1 MKRFLINLMGNRTMG
16 FKFIA
21 AFTLVILIPMLFLA
35 YISYRVIDARLITDA
50 RQKIDIGL
58 KVAWT
63 EYNIRADQMRY
74 GMMQAASMDE
84 IKNAIKQG
92 NKEYLK
98 SMMIRWKKER
108 PYVDIWMV
116 VNADGKVIARLNSD
130 IAGDTLDINNL
141 IEKAMLSGEPQI
153 STEVIKEDMLKKE
166 NPEFHKQFIIPVIS
180 SPFMDEYKRPGKNI
194 EDNTMALLVATPVHG
209 EYHSFMGAILTAD
222 ILNNDDYI
230 PNTVADKVPGLFTT
244 IAMDGL
250 GIATN
255 LKDSKGQN
263 AKGTLLASSVMSVI
277 KSGRPMRGE
286 LDALGNTYI
295 SAFDPIK
302 DNKDRVI
309 GSLFVGVPKSS
320 LWSIQIH
327 NELIIAVATGFG
339 LILALFTA
347 FLVTSKVTRPLK
359 ALKQNADAFAQGN
372 MDARID
378 IDVSANT
385 KDELK
390 ILARAFNIMMDQVKA
405 KYDVEKRYLKE
416 LEEKNNQLGAVNEEL
431 SKTNEELEVTYEE
444 TQSQAEELHSANE
457 ELRLL
462 NEDLDRKNRE
472 LIEANLVIKKDKEEL
487 KTAKDKLRLIYDGI
501 KSYLLLVDEGC
512 TILEANRYFIEDCR
526 LKEPS
531 VIGKKLYHIFGF
543 NEEEYLKNCP
553 VIKSIQTRATTEIE
567 LTTKDGKILHWHS
580 FPLFEADG
588 GPPHAVVYIEDITK
602 QRLLLQRLIQSDKLS
617 SLGELVS
624 GVAHEL
630 NNPLTAI
637 MGFSELL
644 LNEAANEKTGKRLR
658 NIHESSHICKRI
670 VENLLSFARQH
681 KPEKK
686 YCNINKI
693 ITDTIELRAY
703 QLKVDNIDI
712 KLNFAASLP
721 ETMVDEH
728 QLQQVLLNLINNAQ
742 HAIAEQSKK
751 GTITISTM
759 QEGKNL
765 RLEVSDTGPGIP
777 NGIISKIFDPFFTT
791 KTVGKGTGLGLSIS
805 YGIIKEHG
813 GNIYAMSTPGK
824 GSTFVVELPII
835 EKQIEDQTTP
845 AEINIKYKASGKGR
859 RALIL
864 DDEPTILEL
873 LKKALSDDEFHV
885 DTASRSEDALKM
897 LEKASYDI
905 IISDIKMPG
914 MGGKEFY
921 RALKSIRPAAV
932 NNIIFMS
939 GDSAS
944 QETQNFLK
952 ESGNLFLHK
961 PFTIAQVK
969 EIIAKKLSS

>member
-1 MKRFLINLMGNRTMG
+1 
-16 FKFIA
+16 
-21 AFTLVILIPMLFLA
+21 
-35 YISYRVIDARLITDA
+35 
-50 RQKIDIGL
+50 
-58 KVAWT
+58 
-63 EYNIRADQMRY
+63 
-74 GMMQAASMDE
+74 
-84 IKNAIKQG
+84 
-92 NKEYLK
+92 
-98 SMMIRWKKER
+98 
-108 PYVDIWMV
+108 
-116 VNADGKVIARLNSD
+116 
-130 IAGDTLDINNL
+130 
-141 IEKAMLSGEPQI
+141 
-153 STEVIKEDMLKKE
+153 
-166 NPEFHKQFIIPVIS
+166 
-180 SPFMDEYKRPGKNI
+180 
-194 EDNTMALLVATPVHG
+194 MALLVATPVHG

-255 LKDSKGQN
+255 LKDSKGRS

-277 KSGRPMRGE
+277 KSGRPMREE
-286 LDALGNTYI
+286 LDVLGSTYI
-295 SAFDPIK
+295 SALDPIK
-302 DNKDRVI
+302 DNKGRVI

-347 FLVTSKVTRPLK
+347 FLVTFKVTMPLK
-359 ALKQNADAFAQGN
+359 ALKQSADAFAKGN

-385 KDELK
+385 RDELK
-390 ILARAFNIMMDQVKA
+390 ILAQAFNIMMEQVKA
-405 KYDVEKRYLKE
+405 KYDVEKRHLKE
-416 LEEKNNQLGAVNEEL
+416 LEEKNNQLGAVNEKL

-472 LIEANLVIKKDKEEL
+472 LIEANKIIKKDKEEL
-487 KTAKDKLRLIYDGI
+487 KTAKDKLRFIYDGI
-501 KSYLLLVDEGC
+501 KSYILLVDEDC
-512 TILEANRYFIEDCR
+512 TIHEANRYFIEDCK
-526 LKEPS
+526 LNESS
-531 VIGKKLYHIFGF
+531 VIGKKLYNVFGF
-543 NEEEYLKNCP
+543 NEQEHLKNCP
-553 VIKSIQTRATTEIE
+553 VIKSIQTRTTTEMEI
-567 LTTKDGKILHWHS
+567 TTKDGKILHWHS
-580 FPLFEADG
+580 FPLFGANGE
-588 GPPHAVVYIEDITK
+588 PPHAVVYIEDITE

-644 LNEAANEKTGKRLR
+644 LNEAANEKIEKRLR

-703 QLKVDNIDI
+703 QLKVDNIEI
-712 KLNFAASLP
+712 KLNLAASLP
-721 ETMVDEH
+721 ETMIDEH
-728 QLQQVLLNLINNAQ
+728 QLQQLLFNLINNAQ
-742 HAIAEQSKK
+742 YAIAEQSKK
-751 GTITISTM
+751 GNITISTM

-765 RLEVSDTGPGIP
+765 RIEVSDTGPGIP

-791 KTVGKGTGLGLSIS
+791 KAVGKGTGLGLSIS

-813 GNIYAMSTPGK
+813 GNIYAMSTQGK
-824 GSTFVVELPII
+824 GTTFVMELPII
-835 EKQIEDQTTP
+835 EKQIKDQTTP
-845 AEINIKYKASGKGR
+845 ADINIQYKVSGKGR

-897 LEKASYDI
+897 FQRASYDI

-914 MGGKEFY
+914 MSGKEFY
-921 RALKSIRPAAV
+921 RTLKSIRPEAV

-939 GDSAS
+939 GDSAN
-944 QETQNFLK
+944 QETENFLK
-952 ESGNLFLHK
+952 ETGNLFLHK

-969 EIIAKKLSS
+969 NIIAKKLSS